1 MKAFSKFILLFLLFP
16 LMYTS
21 CLFSDDP
28 IDEDGLLITGRT
40 DCYVSRFELLGTD
53 YVTVHARDEVITM
66 DNGIDTI
73 ACTIHVE
80 VKYGT
85 DLKNVYPRFHLSTDS
100 KLDPKV
106 PGFMDFSDIDNP
118 KQFTVISGNRKIRKP
133 YTIYI
138 TQQEFQ
144 P

>member
-1 MKAFSKFILLFLLFP
+1 MKAFSKLIIPFLLFP
-16 LMYTS
+16 VFITS
-21 CLFSDDP
+21 CLFSNDP
-28 IDEDGLLITGRT
+28 IDDDGLLITGRS
-40 DCYVSRFELLGTD
+40 DCYISRFELLGTD
-53 YVTVHARDEVITM
+53 YVTVHARDETVTM
-66 DNGIDTI
+66 GNGIDTI
-73 ACTIHVE
+73 ACTIRVE

-85 DLKNVYPRFHLSTDS
+85 DLTNVYPRFYLATDA

-106 PGFMDFSDIDNP
+106 PGFMDFSDIENP
-118 KQFTVISGNRKIRKP
+118 KKFTVISGNRKIRKP